1 MKNIQLFERKRAL
14 SKNPTENE
22 SESEEGDDVDDF
34 SNFTKPSPLK
44 AGSIG
49 FTENHHFGQ
58 SPIPRSF

>member
-1 MKNIQLFERKRAL
+1 MKNINLFGRNRAL
-14 SKNPTENE
+14 SKNPTENSNNN

-49 FTENHHFGQ
+49 FTDNHHFG
-58 SPIPRSF
+58 